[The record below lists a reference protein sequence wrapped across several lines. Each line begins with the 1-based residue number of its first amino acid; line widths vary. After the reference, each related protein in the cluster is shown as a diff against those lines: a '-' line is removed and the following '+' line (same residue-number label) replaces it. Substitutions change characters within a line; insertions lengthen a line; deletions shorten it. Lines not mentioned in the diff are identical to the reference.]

1 MKTNDES
8 KFSYLLIGLGLG
20 TIGGLMAALL
30 ARKETR
36 ESLRESSSKTLDY
49 LNQKGKKVRETAK
62 GFVEKGKELM
72 SHSCCS
78 VDAATEGEKQG
89 YQAERREHLGG

>member
-20 TIGGLMAALL
+20 AIGGLMAALL

-49 LNQKGKKVRETAK
+49 LNQQGQKLREITE
-62 GFVEKGKELM
+62 GIVEKGKELM
-72 SHSCCS
+72 SHRCGS
-78 VDAATEGEKQG
+78 VDAPEAEN
-89 YQAERREHLGG
+89 QADQEERRETLGG

>member
-20 TIGGLMAALL
+20 AIGGLTFALL

-36 ESLRESSSKTLDY
+36 ESLRESSSKALDY
-49 LNQKGKKVRETAK
+49 LNQQGKKLRETTE
-62 GFVEKGKELM
+62 GIVEKGKALVGQR
-72 SHSCCS
+72 CGT
-78 VDAATEGEKQG
+78 VDATTEAEAQA
-89 YQAERREHLGG
+89 YQEERRETLGG